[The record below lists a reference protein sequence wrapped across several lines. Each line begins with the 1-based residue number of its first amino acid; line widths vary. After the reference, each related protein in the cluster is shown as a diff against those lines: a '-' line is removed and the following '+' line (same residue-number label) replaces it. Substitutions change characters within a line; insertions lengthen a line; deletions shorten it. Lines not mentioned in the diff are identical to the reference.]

1 MRRAQPLPTVLLEKM
16 NSAVE
21 ILHKQSCS
29 LVIQSRGEVHTFFN
43 RGIKDLYNIYTTDK
57 SLLYGAAIADKVVG
71 RAAAALMILGGVE
84 RIYTDTISKLA
95 LELLATTDIV
105 VEYAEVVPHIINRTK
120 TDLCPMERA
129 TRHLTDLND
138 IFRAIDDFVRSL
150 A

>member
-1 MRRAQPLPTVLLEKM
+1 M
-16 NSAVE
+16 
-21 ILHKQSCS
+21 
-29 LVIQSRGEVHTFFN
+29 HTFYN

-57 SLLYGAAIADKVVG
+57 SLLYGAVTADKVVG
-71 RAAAALMILGGVE
+71 RAAATLMILGGVE
-84 RIYTDTISKLA
+84 RIYTDTISQLA

-129 TRHLTDLND
+129 TLHLTDLND